1 MGQYTNFAAN
11 DGAGPEPEFYAAARA
26 RALHDLQ
33 ADGVIPLLVD
43 GGMLTRMDPAGRYGT
58 QSEHRAESMREAEI
72 KAAIMDAQRKQ
83 TENKGRAFG
92 VIGYMI
98 HGDLVF
104 ELQKLGRQMELF
116 QDSEMT
122 REPWIIA
129 AGKGPLP
136 YGGALGAFMALSSSR
151 PIFSDMERRAAP
163 ALERVLAI
171 MGAARAQA
179 EAEKA
184 GSPPSEIARRAQAI
198 ARAAAP
204 DPLRELL
211 APDVYVFTS
220 NYLRAAVNLINLA
233 LGRIDIYKDPGR
245 ADWEKVL
252 PLAPCIGALNPG
264 GGDKIGIQLF
274 NGEPAPGEMCNAAAV
289 VNGLRARTMD
299 KIRRLNGMATGRA
312 GGQSPEAPE
321 APAAPEVTRGRHSVA
336 VIHGRAI
343 DHEHPKRAVTKIKNA
358 FSERGHIRARSGGEL
373 HNGPEILGF
382 SESALVME
390 VGDMFRSLAPTY
402 ERAGG
407 VISCARPRQSLQA
420 GPTSEFAEAIRAALQ
435 RGGLKGGVRV
445 KNWPALPGSKSKR
458 TRSGYIRAAVGKLFL
473 EPGAEWRAAEIR
485 LISEQGRGAVLT
497 ISTPARLRRGEPPA
511 RYEYGQVTAGRA
523 YSFTWTAE
531 ETPESPEAL

>member
-11 DGAGPEPEFYAAARA
+11 DGAGPGPEFYAAARA

-33 ADGVIPLLVD
+33 AEGVLPLLVN
-43 GGMLTRMDPAGRYGT
+43 GGMLTPLNVSGTYGT
-58 QSEHRAESMREAEI
+58 QSERRAETMRENEI
-72 KAAIMDAQRKQ
+72 LEAIQDAQRKQ
-83 TENKGRAFG
+83 TENKGQAFG

-129 AGKGPLP
+129 AGRGPLP
-136 YGGALGAFMALSSSR
+136 YGGALGAFMALPHSR
-151 PIFSDMERRAAP
+151 PMFSDMERQAAP

-233 LGRIDIYKDPGR
+233 LGKIDIINDPGR
-245 ADWEKVL
+245 ADWVKVL

-274 NGEPAPGEMCNAAAV
+274 NGEPAPGEMSECAAV
-289 VNGLRARTMD
+289 INGLRARTMD
-299 KIRRLNGMATGRA
+299 KIRRLNGMAMDRA
-312 GGQSPEAPE
+312 GGQSQ
-321 APAAPEVTRGRHSVA
+321 AAPETARGRHSVA
-336 VIHGRAI
+336 VIHGRAV
-343 DHEHPKRAVTKIKNA
+343 DKHNPKRAVTKIKNA
-358 FSERGHIRARSGGEL
+358 FSERGHIRAQSGGRL
-373 HNGPEILGF
+373 HNGPEILGC
-382 SESALVME
+382 SDSALVIE
-390 VGDMFRSLAPTY
+390 WADLFKALAPAY

-407 VISCARPRQSLQA
+407 SISCARPRQSLQA
-420 GPTSEFAEAIRAALQ
+420 GPTSAFVETIRAALQ
-435 RGGLKGGVRV
+435 RTGLKAAVTI
-445 KNWPALPGSKSKR
+445 KDWPALPGSKSKR
-458 TRSGYIRAAVGKLFL
+458 TRSGYIKAAVGKLFL
-473 EPGAEWRAAEIR
+473 GTGAAEWRAAEIR

-497 ISTPARLRRGEPPA
+497 ISTPARLKRGEPPA
-511 RYEYGQVTAGRA
+511 CYEYRQATEGRVHS
-523 YSFTWTAE
+523 YVW
-531 ETPESPEAL
+531 ESQEGREAPPAL